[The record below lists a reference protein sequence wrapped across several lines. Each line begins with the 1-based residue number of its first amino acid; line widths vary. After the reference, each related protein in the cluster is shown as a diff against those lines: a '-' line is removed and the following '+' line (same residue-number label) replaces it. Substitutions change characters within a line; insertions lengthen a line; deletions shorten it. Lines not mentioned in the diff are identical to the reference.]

1 MSITGGAKSPEPHSP
16 PEYIIS
22 EAGAN
27 LKRLGSTKQQKK
39 TKSFFF
45 FNRQKLQR
53 LLDDQTIDI
62 LIGVC

>member
-27 LKRLGSTKQQKK
+27 LKRLGSTTQQKNK
-39 TKSFFF
+39 VIFFL
-45 FNRQKLQR
+45 NRQKLQR